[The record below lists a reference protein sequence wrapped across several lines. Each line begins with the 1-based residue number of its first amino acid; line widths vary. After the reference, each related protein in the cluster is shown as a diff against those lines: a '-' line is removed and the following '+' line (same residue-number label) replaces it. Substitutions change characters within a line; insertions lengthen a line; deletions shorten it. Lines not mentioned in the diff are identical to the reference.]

1 MLTCEKGGVGGVCE
15 GCVRVEWNED
25 ASSDEDGVLEK
36 RRRRVN
42 GWKKMIIEI
51 VIWTA
56 RGVSFRKEYIDTL
69 RRRTGGLVGFSF

>member
-1 MLTCEKGGVGGVCE
+1 M
-15 GCVRVEWNED
+15 RVEWNED
-25 ASSDEDGVLEK
+25 VSSDEDGVLEK

-56 RGVSFRKEYIDTL
+56 RG
-69 RRRTGGLVGFSF
+69 